1 MEYQS
6 LTDEE
11 LIPLIKA
18 GDEDAEAVLYRRYKQ
33 VVRSKARTYFLAGA
47 DREDLIQEG
56 MIGLYKAVYDF
67 NPEKQPTF
75 KAFAEMCIKRQII
88 TAIKS
93 ATRKK
98 HMPLNNSISL
108 DRQVFDGES
117 ERTLIEMLQ
126 SARVSDPEE
135 AFISREDYE
144 TIARNIEER
153 LTPLEKSAL
162 SYYIKGFSYQH
173 IAKELNRS
181 VKCIDN
187 AIQRVKKKLEDQL

>member
-1 MEYQS
+1 M
-6 LTDEE
+6 
-11 LIPLIKA
+11 
-18 GDEDAEAVLYRRYKQ
+18 
-33 VVRSKARTYFLAGA
+33 
-47 DREDLIQEG
+47 
-56 MIGLYKAVYDF
+56 
-67 NPEKQPTF
+67 
-75 KAFAEMCIKRQII
+75 
-88 TAIKS
+88 
-93 ATRKK
+93 
-98 HMPLNNSISL
+98 
-108 DRQVFDGES
+108 FDGES

>member
-75 KAFAEMCIKRQII
+75 TAFAEM
-88 TAIKS
+88 
-93 ATRKK
+93 
-98 HMPLNNSISL
+98 
-108 DRQVFDGES
+108 
-117 ERTLIEMLQ
+117 
-126 SARVSDPEE
+126 
-135 AFISREDYE
+135 
-144 TIARNIEER
+144 
-153 LTPLEKSAL
+153 
-162 SYYIKGFSYQH
+162 
-173 IAKELNRS
+173 
-181 VKCIDN
+181 
-187 AIQRVKKKLEDQL
+187 